1 LSEVAVLGMS
11 AQRYLDLA
19 LANFAFQNPGAFY
32 GSAVGRALGAGVI
45 YRDILFPQFN
55 PETQGYDGLQGPAY
69 VLTHECDIDQAN
81 ARHFNDLVVVCPLI
95 LFKDFVAEYERA
107 MGAAALESFVAA
119 LGKNDIS
126 RVFFLPPAPA
136 AFGEAELT
144 HGALL
149 YLNQLCHTPLS
160 LFSGSAIC
168 ALSTYG
174 LQRLDAKL
182 QSHLFRPKAEP
193 LPIVT

>member
-1 LSEVAVLGMS
+1 
-11 AQRYLDLA
+11 
-19 LANFAFQNPGAFY
+19 
-32 GSAVGRALGAGVI
+32 
-45 YRDILFPQFN
+45 
-55 PETQGYDGLQGPAY
+55 
-69 VLTHECDIDQAN
+69 
-81 ARHFNDLVVVCPLI
+81 VCPLI

-119 LGKNDIS
+119 LAKNDVS
-126 RVFFLPPAPA
+126 RLFFLPPTPR
-136 AFGEAELT
+136 AFGDVELT

-149 YLNQLCHTPLS
+149 YLNQLCHTPVS

-174 LQRLDAKL
+174 LERLDAKF
-182 QSHLFRPKAEP
+182 QSRLFRPKAES

>member
-1 LSEVAVLGMS
+1 MN

-19 LANFAFQNPGAFY
+19 LANFAFGKPGAFY
-32 GSAVGRALGAGVI
+32 GPAGGRALGAGLI
-45 YRDILFPQFN
+45 YRDVLFPHFDF
-55 PETQGYDGLQGPAY
+55 ETRGYDCLQGPAY
-69 VLTHECDIDQAN
+69 VLTHECDIDQSN
-81 ARHFNDLVVVCPLI
+81 ARHFNDLVIVCPLI
-95 LFKDFVAEYERA
+95 LFKDFVAEYEGA

-119 LGKNDIS
+119 LAKNDVS
-126 RVFFLPPAPA
+126 RVFFLPPTSR
-136 AFGEAELT
+136 AFGDVELT

-149 YLNQLCHTPLS
+149 YLNQLCHTPVS

-174 LQRLDAKL
+174 LERLDAKF
-182 QSHLFRPKAEP
+182 QSHLFRPKVES